1 MEDTEALNQLR
12 ANWRLTIEGD
22 GGHCPCCD
30 RWGKIYRRA
39 LNASMARAL
48 VWLVQQPGRGDGWVH
63 VPDNAPPWLL
73 RSNQL
78 GTLHLWG
85 LVTSLTEEKTKLAS
99 SGLWQAT
106 ERGFQFAHN
115 RLLVPKYAY
124 VYNNEVV
131 EFEGEDVNVVACLGE
146 KYSYQSLMAN
156 FDGSV
161 YGEDRIFDDGSYHG
175 DDS

>member
-1 MEDTEALNQLR
+1 MEDTETLDKLR
-12 ANWRLTIEGD
+12 AHWRVTIEGD
-22 GGHCPCCD
+22 GGYCPCCD

-63 VPDNAPPWLL
+63 VPDTAPAWLL

-78 GTLHLWG
+78 ATLHLWG
-85 LVTSLTEEKTKLAS
+85 LVISLNEIGVPSKLAS
-99 SGLWQAT
+99 SGLWRPT
-106 ERGFQFAHN
+106 ERGWLFAHD

-124 VYNNEVV
+124 VYNNAVV
-131 EFEGEDVNVVACLGE
+131 EFGGSNVNVVDCLGE

-156 FDGSV
+156 FD
-161 YGEDRIFDDGSYHG
+161 RSYYG
-175 DDS
+175 DDA